1 LPDATRLPASSTGA
15 RSTARPAGPAP
26 DRAPA
31 PLFIRACDGEAV
43 ERTPIWIMRQAG
55 RYLPEYRALRERHDF
70 LASCRTP
77 ELACEITLQPVRRL
91 GVDAAILFSDILV
104 PLPAMGIPV
113 DFHPGPVLERVV
125 RTRADVDALRVAIA
139 EEATPFVPEAVR
151 LVRRELP
158 ADVPLIGFA
167 GAPFTLATYLVEG
180 GGSKSFSAMK
190 ALLYSDPETAHALLA
205 KCADTVASSL
215 VAQVAAGA
223 SAAMLFDTWAGILA
237 PEDVR
242 AFVVPHARRVL
253 DRVREA
259 ARGASV
265 PTIYYAGE
273 AAGWLEDAVTTGA
286 QVIGL
291 DWRVDIAD
299 ARRRLGPRI
308 AVQGNLDP
316 GVLLGPV
323 AAIRRRA
330 EAVLRGAHCLEDG
343 HAGGRPGP
351 ARGHVFNLGHGIL
364 PSTPPD
370 HARALVDA
378 VRELSAKEPE

>member
-1 LPDATRLPASSTGA
+1 MDAS
-15 RSTARPAGPAP
+15 STARPAPVAAA
-26 DRAPA
+26 RTEA
-31 PLFIRACDGEAV
+31 PLFLRACAGEAV

-55 RYLPEYRALRERHDF
+55 RYLPEYRELRERHDF

-104 PLPAMGIPV
+104 PLPAMGV
-113 DFHPGPVLERVV
+113 SVEFHPGPVLERAV
-125 RTRADVDALRVAIA
+125 RTRADVDSLRVATA

-151 LVRRELP
+151 LVRSELP
-158 ADVPLIGFA
+158 AGVPLIGFA

-190 ALLYSDPETAHALLA
+190 RLLYGDPETAHALLA

-215 VAQVAAGA
+215 AAQVRAGA
-223 SAAMLFDTWAGILA
+223 HAAMLFDTWAGILS
-237 PEDVR
+237 PGDVR
-242 AFVVPHARRVL
+242 TFVVPYARRVL
-253 DRVREA
+253 DRVRDS
-259 ARGASV
+259 ARGAFV

-273 AAGWLEDAVTTGA
+273 AAGWLEDAAGTGA
-286 QVIGL
+286 SVIGL
-291 DWRVDIAD
+291 DWRIEIAA
-299 ARRRLGPRI
+299 ARRRLGPHV

-316 GVLLGPV
+316 AVLLGPV

-330 EAVLRGAHCLEDG
+330 EGVLRGARCLEG
-343 HAGGRPGP
+343 EEVGARPGP

-364 PSTPPD
+364 PQTPPE

-378 VRELSAKEPE
+378 VRELSAEEPQ

>member
-1 LPDATRLPASSTGA
+1 MAA
-15 RSTARPAGPAP
+15 RSAPLAAARTE
-26 DRAPA
+26 A
-31 PLFIRACDGEAV
+31 PLFLRACAGEAV
-43 ERTPIWIMRQAG
+43 ERTPTWIMRQAG
-55 RYLPEYRALRERHDF
+55 RYLPEYRELRGRHDF
-70 LASCRTP
+70 LTSCRTP
-77 ELACEITLQPVRRL
+77 HLACEITLQPVRRL

-104 PLPAMGIPV
+104 PLPAMGVPV
-113 DFHPGPVLERVV
+113 DFQPGPVLGRLV
-125 RTRADVDALRVAIA
+125 RTRADVDSLRVAIA

-190 ALLYSDPETAHALLA
+190 ALLYADPDTAHALLA
-205 KCADTVASSL
+205 KCTDTVASSL
-215 VAQVAAGA
+215 AAQVGAGA
-223 SAAMLFDTWAGILA
+223 SAAMLFDTWAGILS
-237 PEDVR
+237 PVDVR
-242 AFVVPHARRVL
+242 AFVVPYARRVL
-253 DRVREA
+253 DRVGDS
-259 ARGASV
+259 ARGGFV

-273 AAGWLEDAVTTGA
+273 AAGWLEAAVETGA
-286 QVIGL
+286 QVIGV
-291 DWRVDIAD
+291 DWRIDLAQ
-299 ARRRLGPRI
+299 ARRRLGPRV

-316 GVLLGPV
+316 AVLLGPV
-323 AAIRRRA
+323 PQIRTRA
-330 EAVLRGAHCLEDG
+330 EAVLQGARCFEDRP
-343 HAGGRPGP
+343 AGLHPGP